1 MTTAPH
7 PAAPPQ
13 PTRALSGIQPTG
25 RFHWGNYFGA
35 IRQYIDLQPGGGHQ
49 AADEAYYF
57 IADLHAL
64 TTVRDPARLRSL
76 VHAAAVDLVAL
87 GLDPERAVLFVQ
99 SDVPEVTE
107 LTWLLM
113 TVCPMGLLERCH
125 AYKDK
130 KTRGLPADAGLF
142 TYPVLM
148 AADILAYDATVVP
161 VGEDQVQHI
170 EVCRDLAGTFNHLYG
185 EVFTLPKSRL
195 VEGGAKVPGTDG
207 QKMSKSY
214 ENTIDVFEDPA
225 AQKKKIM
232 RITTDSRPMEEPK
245 DPASDHLFELYS
257 LMAGAAERQ
266 AMADLYRRGGFGY
279 GEVKKALVEAAA
291 AYFADAR
298 ARRAALESDPARIEA
313 ILAAGAAK
321 ARAKARA
328 VLDRAR
334 RACGLDRTAAAV
346 AGGRGTR

>member
-1 MTTAPH
+1 MPPDPPAPDAKPG
-7 PAAPPQ
+7 PA
-13 PTRALSGIQPTG
+13 RVLSGIQPTG

-35 IRQYIDLQPGGGHQ
+35 IRQYIDLQPG
-49 AADEAYYF
+49 AASTGAEAYYF

-64 TTVRDPARLRSL
+64 TTVREPARLRSL
-76 VHAAAVDLVAL
+76 VHDAAVDLVAL
-87 GLDPERAVLFVQ
+87 GLDPARAVLFVQ

-113 TVCPMGLLERCH
+113 TVTPMGLLERCH

-185 EVFTLPKSRL
+185 EVFTLPKPRL

-214 ENTIDVFEDPA
+214 DNTIEVFENPA

-232 RITTDSRPMEEPK
+232 RITTDSRPMDAPK
-245 DPASDHLFELYS
+245 DPDGDHLFQLYS
-257 LMAGAAERQ
+257 LMAGDGERARMAE
-266 AMADLYRRGGFGY
+266 LYRKGGFGY
-279 GEVKKALVEAAA
+279 GEVKKALVEAAEQF
-291 AYFADAR
+291 FAEAR
-298 ARRAALESDPARIEA
+298 ARRATLESDPARIEA
-313 ILAAGAAK
+313 ILADGARRARTK
-321 ARAKARA
+321 AAA
-328 VLDRAR
+328 VLMRAR
-334 RACGLDRTAAAV
+334 RACGLDRRV
-346 AGGRGTR
+346 PGGRG

>member
-1 MTTAPH
+1 MSDHPQQPPAG
-7 PAAPPQ
+7 PAATPRPV
-13 PTRALSGIQPTG
+13 RVLSGIQPTG

-35 IRQYIDLQPGGGHQ
+35 IRQYIDLQTAGD
-49 AADEAYYF
+49 AFYF

-64 TTVRDPARLRSL
+64 TTVREPERLRSL

-87 GLDPERAVLFVQ
+87 GLDPARATLFVQ

-148 AADILAYDATVVP
+148 SADILAYDATVVP

-185 EVFTLPKSRL
+185 EVFTLPKPRL
-195 VEGGAKVPGTDG
+195 VESGARVPGTDG

-214 ENTIDVFEDPA
+214 DNTLDVFEDPA
-225 AQKKKIM
+225 VQKKKIM
-232 RITTDSRPMEEPK
+232 RITTDSRPMEDPK
-245 DPASDHLFELYS
+245 NPDDDHLFALYA
-257 LMAGAAERQ
+257 LVAPEADRLV
-266 AMADLYRRGGFGY
+266 MADLYRRGGFGY
-279 GEVKKALVEAAA
+279 GEVKKALVAAA
-291 AYFADAR
+291 ADFFADAR
-298 ARRAALESDPARIEA
+298 RRRAELEADPARVEA
-313 ILAAGAAK
+313 ILADGAA
-321 ARAKARA
+321 
-328 VLDRAR
+328 RAR
-334 RACGLDRTAAAV
+334 RQAAAVLARARAACGLTR
-346 AGGRGTR
+346 GGGTPAISRGKA